1 MQERCIHCCFMFP
14 PIHHV
19 TMSPCQFELRESVRL
34 MDVIEISARILAVQ
48 TLSRNLANTSMFLRL
63 LADATDLIILK

>member
-1 MQERCIHCCFMFP
+1 
-14 PIHHV
+14 
-19 TMSPCQFELRESVRL
+19 MSPCQFELRESVRL